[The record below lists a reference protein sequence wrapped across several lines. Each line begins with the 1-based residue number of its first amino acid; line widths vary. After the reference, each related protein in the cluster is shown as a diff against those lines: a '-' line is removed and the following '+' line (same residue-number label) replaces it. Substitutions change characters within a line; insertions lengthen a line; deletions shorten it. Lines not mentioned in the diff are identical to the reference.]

1 MSKIINFKNIASL
14 RKKFK
19 QKKIVM
25 CHGVFD
31 LLHLGHIIH
40 FEEAKK
46 MGDILIVSVTSDKF
60 VNKGYGRP
68 YFNISDRMKSLCAL
82 NFIDY
87 VIESDYPT
95 AELNL
100 KKLNL
105 TYTAK
110 VQNILNQKKIFLK
123 IYLRKKN
130 LLRKLML
137 KLDIHPVKSLVQ
149 VS

>member
-1 MSKIINFKNIASL
+1 MKKILNYKKLPNFK
-14 RKKFK
+14 KKYK

-31 LLHLGHIIH
+31 LLHLGHITH

-46 MGDILIVSVTSDKF
+46 MGDILIVSVTSDKY

-68 YFNISDRMKSLCAL
+68 YFNISERMRSLIAL
-82 NFIDY
+82 SSIDY

-100 KKLNL
+100 KRIKP
-105 TYTAK
+105 
-110 VQNILNQKKIFLK
+110 NIYCKG
-123 IYLRKKN
+123 
-130 LLRKLML
+130 
-137 KLDIHPVKSLVQ
+137 
-149 VS
+149 

>member
-1 MSKIINFKNIASL
+1 M
-14 RKKFK
+14 R
-19 QKKIVM
+19 
-25 CHGVFD
+25 
-31 LLHLGHIIH
+31 
-40 FEEAKK
+40 
-46 MGDILIVSVTSDKF
+46 
-60 VNKGYGRP
+60 YGRP

-123 IYLRKKN
+123 ICRKKFVKKIN
-130 LLRKLML
+130 AQIRYTSGKIFSSSKLINSFSQNFNDEQKSFLKKIKKKYSFSDIEIYLKKYQILKLMF
-137 KLDIHPVKSLVQ
+137 
-149 VS
+149 

>member
-1 MSKIINFKNIASL
+1 
-14 RKKFK
+14 
-19 QKKIVM
+19 M
-25 CHGVFD
+25 C
-31 LLHLGHIIH
+31 
-40 FEEAKK
+40 
-46 MGDILIVSVTSDKF
+46 
-60 VNKGYGRP
+60 
-68 YFNISDRMKSLCAL
+68 L

-100 KKLNL
+100 KKIKPDI
-105 TYTAK
+105 YCK
-110 VQNILNQKKIFLK
+110 GSEYSKSEKDISKNILKE
-123 IYLRKKN
+123 KN